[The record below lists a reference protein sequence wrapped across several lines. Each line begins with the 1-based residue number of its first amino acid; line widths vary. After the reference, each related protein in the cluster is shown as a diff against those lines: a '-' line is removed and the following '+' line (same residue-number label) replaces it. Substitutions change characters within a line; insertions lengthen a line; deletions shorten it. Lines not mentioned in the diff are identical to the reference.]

1 MNDKFL
7 SLLGIAR
14 RCGKLSLGH
23 DAVISSVVKNRA
35 KLLVLSAQ
43 ASPRLQ
49 REINHATTYEGK
61 NIPVLITDYSM
72 AELSAAI
79 GSKAAVVSV
88 DDEGLAT
95 AAAEKYSQLSCR
107 KE

>member
-23 DAVISSVVKNRA
+23 DAVISSVVRNRA

-49 REINHATTYEGK
+49 REISHAATYEGK
-61 NIPVLITDYSM
+61 NIPVLITDYST

-88 DDEGLAT
+88 DDEGFAT